1 MGMGDLFSPIPIKL
15 KGLSML
21 ETTPAGDAMDTKV
34 TPEIAQKTAP
44 QFKYI
49 CLITSLFTTLLIV
62 SNIASTRIIDFPGG
76 LSFDAGTL
84 MFPLTYIFNDV
95 LTEVYGYNRSR
106 RVIWTGFMA
115 LVISA
120 VALWGVS
127 LFPPA
132 AGWGQDQAWQSIL
145 GLMPRLVLASL
156 LAYLVGEFMNSMVL
170 AKLKTKTQG
179 RHLWFRLIGSTVA
192 GQFFDTL
199 IFASV
204 AFIGVL
210 NWELWFH
217 LVWSNYIFKLGVE
230 ILLLP
235 LTILVLK
242 SIKKSEGVDVYDD
255 KTKFSPFHWKD

>member
-1 MGMGDLFSPIPIKL
+1 
-15 KGLSML
+15 
-21 ETTPAGDAMDTKV
+21 
-34 TPEIAQKTAP
+34 
-44 QFKYI
+44 
-49 CLITSLFTTLLIV
+49 
-62 SNIASTRIIDFPGG
+62 
-76 LSFDAGTL
+76 
-84 MFPLTYIFNDV
+84 MFPLTYIFNDI
-95 LTEVYGYNRSR
+95 LTEVYGYSRSR

-115 LVISA
+115 LIISA
-120 VALWGVS
+120 LALWGVS

-132 AGWGQDQAWQSIL
+132 PGWDQDQAWQAIL

-156 LAYLVGEFMNSMVL
+156 LAYLIGEFINSVVL

-179 RHLWFRLIGSTVA
+179 RHLWFRLISSTVA

-217 LVWSNYIFKLGVE
+217 LVWSNYLFKLGVE

-235 LTILVLK
+235 LTMLVLK
-242 SIKKSEGVDVYDD
+242 TIKKSEGVDVYD
-255 KTKFSPFHWKD
+255 KRTSFSPFRWKD